1 MNGLKI
7 GLMERA
13 FRGVFE
19 SVIDPNGL
27 AIESA
32 IRCLTSR
39 SGRVDLYE
47 DKDGGKVIMVCGS
60 PGTYSLDVIIG
71 DSNAAML
78 VAKSKGDESGVEVF
92 GEEYRA
98 DQVVH
103 DVDLVVGLVNELIA
117 SNRFVDT
124 GDTKWE
130 FRQI

>member
-1 MNGLKI
+1 
-7 GLMERA
+7 
-13 FRGVFE
+13 
-19 SVIDPNGL
+19 
-27 AIESA
+27 
-32 IRCLTSR
+32 
-39 SGRVDLYE
+39 
-47 DKDGGKVIMVCGS
+47 MVCGS